1 MWEWCSWFKDLPRP
15 RPRGKESPGLEGE
28 PLAGQQEC
36 VWANVS
42 RCALLS
48 ALEQPRVTKTV
59 SILFTQTPTPAATL
73 HHREV
78 AVPAGFTPCLPS
90 AGVRAASAEEHASV
104 CLRMP
109 THHHHRVFIRAQ
121 FLGRVLSVPAAR
133 SQQTA
138 SVCDLLVETG
148 RGEVS

>member
-1 MWEWCSWFKDLPRP
+1 MWERCSRSQDLPRP

-36 VWANVS
+36 VWADVS
-42 RCALLS
+42 RCTLLS

-59 SILFTQTPTPAATL
+59 SILFTLTPMPAATL
-73 HHREV
+73 HHGEV
-78 AVPAGFTPCLPS
+78 AVPVGFTPCLPS
-90 AGVRAASAEEHASV
+90 AGVRAASAEERASA

-109 THHHHRVFIRAQ
+109 THHYHRVFIRAQ

-133 SQQTA
+133 SQQIA